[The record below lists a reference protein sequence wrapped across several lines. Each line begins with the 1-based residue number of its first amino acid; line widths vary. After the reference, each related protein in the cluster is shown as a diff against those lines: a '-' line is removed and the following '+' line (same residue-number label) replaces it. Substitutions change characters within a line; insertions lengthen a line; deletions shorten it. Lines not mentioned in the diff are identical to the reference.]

1 MGIRDV
7 HELSQLTNV
16 FERTVFPLFPEIAAV
31 KQQLEQLGACY
42 AAMSG
47 SGATVFG
54 LFSSQASLTEAL
66 DRTGAKSLES
76 LFPHCFIHQQQL

>member
-7 HELSQLTNV
+7 HELSQLTND

-31 KQQLEQLGACY
+31 KQQLEQLGTCY

-54 LFSSQASLTEAL
+54 LFDSKTSLQEAL
-66 DRTGAKSLES
+66 TRARYDVLDA
-76 LFPHCFIHQQQL
+76 LFPKCFIHQQQL